1 MLVLNL
7 SMETT
12 TIFSS
17 CHLIISGSSMLI
29 AGFYSI
35 ILLIFVFIVWKLKK
49 ESSSLEKLVMT
60 HEHSIPNQI
69 YKSFLGGNL
78 EGGNSFHHCRS
89 IRIGRSDVV
98 CLVVEWISLG
108 WEGIGPFGVQS
119 NGLLAL
125 I

>member
-49 ESSSLEKLVMT
+49 ESSLEKLVMT